1 MYPFHRCLLSADAS
15 TSVFPFDCSKG
26 RYTTLFRKSPIH
38 NFRSYLVIWSAKA
51 DYADASG
58 WPQEAVNAFD
68 RALSLKSDFPKALL
82 ARGVSLAVLG
92 RYQEALKD
100 LNRAIDLRPDEPEY
114 LETKSRVLRRMGRH
128 EEAQKA
134 FDKAMSLKLE

>member
-1 MYPFHRCLLSADAS
+1 MGSH
-15 TSVFPFDCSKG
+15 
-26 RYTTLFRKSPIH
+26 H
-38 NFRSYLVIWSAKA
+38 
-51 DYADASG
+51 
-58 WPQEAVNAFD
+58 
-68 RALSLKSDFPKALL
+68 DFPKALL
-82 ARGVSLAVLG
+82 GRGVSLAVLG
-92 RYQEALKD
+92 RYQEASKD

>member
-1 MYPFHRCLLSADAS
+1 VIGDQS
-15 TSVFPFDCSKG
+15 TTFDNTS
-26 RYTTLFRKSPIH
+26 
-38 NFRSYLVIWSAKA
+38 
-51 DYADASG
+51 
-58 WPQEAVNAFD
+58 
-68 RALSLKSDFPKALL
+68 
-82 ARGVSLAVLG
+82 
-92 RYQEALKD
+92 

>member
-1 MYPFHRCLLSADAS
+1 MGSH
-15 TSVFPFDCSKG
+15 
-26 RYTTLFRKSPIH
+26 
-38 NFRSYLVIWSAKA
+38 
-51 DYADASG
+51 
-58 WPQEAVNAFD
+58 Q
-68 RALSLKSDFPKALL
+68 
-82 ARGVSLAVLG
+82 
-92 RYQEALKD
+92 KD